1 MLDSQPLVA
10 AGPITHTQEGQVV
23 PWAAVPAV
31 LSSQL
36 LLGCGYTCG
45 AELIH
50 NFTLQSC
57 ERSKGISNPI
67 IWFGFALHVLWHI

>member
-1 MLDSQPLVA
+1 MLVLDSQLLVA
-10 AGPITHTQEGQVV
+10 VGPVSHTQEGQVV
-23 PWAAVPAV
+23 PWAAVPAPAAWCCVGAV

-36 LLGCGYTCG
+36 LLGCDCTCG

-50 NFTLQSC
+50 NFTMQSG

-67 IWFGFALHVLWHI
+67 V